1 MRLNKTN
8 TNFSDETDERSSGD
22 PMKLVS
28 TILNVIVKL
37 SYLVVPLNDRYYFYY

>member
-1 MRLNKTN
+1 MRLSKTT
-8 TNFSDETDERSSGD
+8 TNVSETDERSSED

-37 SYLVVPLNDRYYFYY
+37 SYLVVSLNDRYYFYY